1 MAKIQIIGEDI
12 NAIVYKYL
20 MERGYKHTAYV
31 FESEAKVDPDKVFK
45 RKIAPYLLPTL
56 LEKALLLKY
65 LELHPD
71 PEETQ
76 VCEAPVRLL
85 EDHHC
90 DIAQRT
96 MLGKRDFIRRSQ
108 NELHMEILERIKEVD
123 REPVEKRSL
132 ITPTISMF
140 DENKLTNPPMLAALA
155 KSKSSM
161 PERKDK
167 KEQSKREENPQMNKS
182 MSMKEE
188 ETNGV
193 TSTPAAL
200 KPSDYFSTIETKD
213 TVLLFNPDV
222 IETYFDGSTTNL
234 LLKVKEGSASCYFV
248 SQLTASELVPQFILP
263 QEVLNQA
270 QHSVSLVLRKHLIL
284 VSETGEMSFI
294 NYQSKPEVTIG
305 RSLENKLTFSMK
317 PPKQIVHDYNTGIYV
332 VVCDRKTYVV
342 DDTTFNLKREIVGA
356 FEHCSINLDG
366 KMLMVNDQNQMSL
379 LDFEDKS
386 YSYSF
391 NVGESKIEAASFG
404 TLGLFLSCKLV
415 NPYGVSVWMMDKP
428 ECLFTFNENLKFS
441 DFSVFDSRLTL

>member
-65 LELHPD
+65 LELHPE

-90 DIAQRT
+90 EITQRAA
-96 MLGKRDFIRRSQ
+96 LGKREFIRRSQ
-108 NELHMEILERIKEVD
+108 NELHTEILERIKEID
-123 REPVEKRSL
+123 QEPVDKRSF
-132 ITPTISMF
+132 IRPSISMF
-140 DENKLTNPPMLAALA
+140 DENKLTNPPMLATLA

-161 PERKDK
+161 PEKKDK
-167 KEQSKREENPQMNKS
+167 KEQAKRDENPQMQKS
-182 MSMKEE
+182 ASMKEE
-188 ETNGV
+188 DGNGI

-213 TVLLFNPDV
+213 TTLLFNPDV
-222 IETYFDGSTTNL
+222 IETYFDGSSTHL
-234 LLKVKEGSASCYFV
+234 LLKVKEGSASCHFV
-248 SQLTASELVPQFILP
+248 CQLTAGELTPLFILP

-270 QHSVSLVLRKHLIL
+270 QHTVSLVLRKHLIL

-294 NYQSKPEVTIG
+294 NYQG
-305 RSLENKLTFSMK
+305 RL
-317 PPKQIVHDYNTGIYV
+317 
-332 VVCDRKTYVV
+332 
-342 DDTTFNLKREIVGA
+342 
-356 FEHCSINLDG
+356 
-366 KMLMVNDQNQMSL
+366 LM
-379 LDFEDKS
+379 
-386 YSYSF
+386 
-391 NVGESKIEAASFG
+391 
-404 TLGLFLSCKLV
+404 T
-415 NPYGVSVWMMDKP
+415 
-428 ECLFTFNENLKFS
+428 
-441 DFSVFDSRLTL
+441 